1 MGPIQSIRGNA
12 LRTCPSSLSTTKP
25 AAAGFVAPASLRL
38 VADAQRQH
46 YNVTLAILTIAGTA
60 YALQQTMVIP
70 ALPTLQREL
79 NTTTTWVTW
88 VLTILL
94 LVASV
99 STPIFGKLG
108 DQYGKGR
115 LLVISLVL
123 FFIGCV
129 GAAAAWNI
137 WVLIFFR
144 AVQGLGAAVFPLSFG
159 IIRDEFPPEK
169 VGVGIGLISAVFGVG
184 GGFGIVFSGLIV
196 DNLSWRWLFI
206 FGAIPVAIAAYAV
219 HRFVPESPIR
229 TPGRVDFLGATLL
242 SAGLVCL
249 LLALTEGE
257 SWGWTSARVGGLF
270 IGAAVLLASWVI
282 AELTV
287 PEPMVDM
294 HVFVQR
300 QVLFT
305 NICALITGFA
315 MFGTFVLIPNF
326 VEAPRGL
333 TAEAAR
339 LIDYGF
345 NATVTKAGLYLLP
358 SSFALLF
365 AGPAAGLIGRR
376 TGSKWPLAAG
386 MALAGISAGMLAL
399 WNEHPW
405 QILLAMP
412 VLGTGVGFAFAA
424 MATLITEAVRP
435 TETGVATGMNTVMRT
450 VGGVIGGEV
459 GAAILTAHT
468 IGGTSVPSARGYEVA
483 FSIAAVAA
491 FVGVVAALLVTPT
504 RRRVESV
511 RLRLPGEPST
521 SEARSRLDDTPA

>member
-1 MGPIQSIRGNA
+1 VS
-12 LRTCPSSLSTTKP
+12 
-25 AAAGFVAPASLRL
+25 
-38 VADAQRQH
+38 ADPGRQH

-79 NTTTTWVTW
+79 HTTTTWVTW
-88 VLTILL
+88 VLTVLL

-99 STPIFGKLG
+99 STPILGKLG
-108 DQYGKGR
+108 DQYGKER

-123 FFIGCV
+123 FFLGCV

-137 WVLIFFR
+137 WSLIFFR
-144 AVQGLGAAVFPLSFG
+144 AVQGLGAPVFPLSFG
-159 IIRDEFPPEK
+159 IIRDEFPREK

-196 DNLSWRWLFI
+196 DHLSWRWLFI
-206 FGAIPVAIAAYAV
+206 FGAIPVAIAAVAV

-229 TPGRVDFLGATLL
+229 TPSRVDFIGASLL
-242 SAGLVCL
+242 SAGLICL

-257 SWGWTSARVGGLF
+257 SWGWTSPRLGGLF
-270 IGAAVLLASWVI
+270 VAAAVFLASWVG

-333 TAEAAR
+333 AAGTAR
-339 LIDYGF
+339 LVDYGF
-345 NATVTKAGLYLLP
+345 NASATKAGLYLLP

-386 MALAGISAGMLAL
+386 MALAGISAGMLSL
-399 WNEHPW
+399 WNDEPW
-405 QILLAMP
+405 QILAAMP
-412 VLGTGVGFAFAA
+412 VLGAGVGFAFAA
-424 MATLITEAVRP
+424 MATLVTEAVRAS
-435 TETGVATGMNTVMRT
+435 ETGIATGMNTVMRT

-459 GAAILTAHT
+459 GAAILTAHV
-468 IGGTSVPSARGYEVA
+468 IHGTKVPAARGYDVA
-483 FSIAAVAA
+483 FGISAVAA
-491 FVGVVAALLVTPT
+491 FVGVVAALLVTPS
-504 RRRVESV
+504 RRRQRAVAA
-511 RLRLPGEPST
+511 
-521 SEARSRLDDTPA
+521 EATD